1 MTVRIETMG
10 VLVPG
15 HVVRRRDGDDTV
27 LTLTRDQAE
36 ALYTS
41 LDTVVKMFQAAQA

>member
-15 HVVRRRDGDDTV
+15 HVVRKRDGDDTV
-27 LTLTRDQAE
+27 LTLTREQASS
-36 ALYTS
+36 LYES
-41 LDTVVKMFQAAQA
+41 LDTVVKLFEAQA